1 MLKTV
6 ARTPEKGSPMLG
18 DCPAIAEK
26 VIGFVLENFAERISL
41 EDLAKQVGL
50 TRYNFCRRFQKE
62 CGITPMRWL
71 WSFRTMLAKELIV
84 LDPTWSLTDVA
95 FACGFTSSA
104 HFSRTYKQMF
114 GERPSEFR
122 RRAQAD
128 YKLARTP
135 FPRSYV
141 RPLGSEDRS
150 LMRKTALAAI
160 VNG

>member
-1 MLKTV
+1 MFKTV
-6 ARTPEKGSPMLG
+6 ARTPKPSSRMLA

-26 VIGFVLENFAERISL
+26 VIGFVLENFGEHLGL
-41 EDLAKQVGL
+41 EDLAKEVGL

-71 WSFRTMLAKELIV
+71 WNFRTMLAKELIV
-84 LDPTWSLTDVA
+84 MDPTWSLTDVA
-95 FACGFTSSA
+95 FTCGFTSSA

-114 GERPSEFR
+114 GESPSELR

-135 FPRSYV
+135 LPRSNV

-150 LMRKTALAAI
+150 LMLRTALAAI
-160 VNG
+160 GNA

>member
-1 MLKTV
+1 
-6 ARTPEKGSPMLG
+6 
-18 DCPAIAEK
+18 
-26 VIGFVLENFAERISL
+26 
-41 EDLAKQVGL
+41 
-50 TRYNFCRRFQKE
+50 
-62 CGITPMRWL
+62 
-71 WSFRTMLAKELIV
+71 MLAKELIV